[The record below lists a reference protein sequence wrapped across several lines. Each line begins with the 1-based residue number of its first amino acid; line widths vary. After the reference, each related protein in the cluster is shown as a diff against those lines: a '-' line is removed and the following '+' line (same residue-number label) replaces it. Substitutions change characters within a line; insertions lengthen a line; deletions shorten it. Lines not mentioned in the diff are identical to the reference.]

1 MKLTPKA
8 VFLMAKTYG
17 EEMKEQAILM
27 AKLHGVDV
35 KESSEDEKVSFKDF
49 ETKHPAKSGQ
59 VTEEKFGRR
68 SR

>member
-8 VFLMAKTYG
+8 VFLMAQTYG

-35 KESSEDEKVSFKDF
+35 KDGSTDEDVSIADF
-49 ETKHPAKSGQ
+49 EKTEPTK
-59 VTEEKFGRR
+59 VERITEEKFGRR
-68 SR
+68 K